1 MLNPQTHKLILELAR
16 KGTGRNQ
23 IAKQLGISTQTVSKH
38 VASAGITFER
48 SASEQANKAWQIEA
62 KTRRTVLGQEMLGDL
77 EQARVRLAQVE
88 TARDFQLTAQGIDA
102 LTRSYVNL
110 VKLEPT
116 PNGLEEAREGL
127 GGLLAIIKE
136 TVHDQPRLN

>member
-1 MLNPQTHKLILELAR
+1 MLNPETQKQILKLAR
-16 KGTGRNQ
+16 QGTGRNQ

-38 VASAGITFER
+38 VSSAGITFER
-48 SASEQANKAWQIEA
+48 SASEQANKAWQTEA

-77 EQARVRLAQVE
+77 EQARVRLAHVD